1 MSITLKNQRGVT
13 LVELMISMLLGLTV
27 ISTLIT
33 LFANSIATNRTALQ
47 TTRLHQEMRSIME
60 LISSDLRRAGYFRD
74 AHCTLAARNL
84 SAVAA
89 EDARCAKGANQVNP
103 FAIIEIGHHLEPSD
117 CILFSYDYQN
127 GANAATPDGV
137 LQISEHYGYRYD
149 INRDDSGF
157 VARRFAGAGCT
168 AGGWRRLSNPLMSNI
183 TQLSF
188 DASNSRTVATA
199 NGVLSI
205 RTITITLSG
214 QLVSDPSVST
224 TLQNTTHIT
233 NHRHCPG
240 AACQVGI

>member
-1 MSITLKNQRGVT
+1 MPATLKSQRGVS

-33 LFANSIATNRTALQ
+33 LFANSVATNRSTLQ

-84 SAVAA
+84 SEIAA
-89 EDARCAKGANQVNP
+89 EDSRCAEGANQENP
-103 FAIIEIGHHLEPSD
+103 FALIEIGRHLEPSD
-117 CILFSYDYQN
+117 CILFSYDYEN
-127 GANAATPDGV
+127 GATPATPDGV
-137 LQISEHYGYRYD
+137 LQRSEHYGYRYD
-149 INRDDSGF
+149 INLNGSGF
-157 VARRFAGAGCT
+157 VARRFAGAGCA

-188 DASNSRTVATA
+188 DASDSRTVATA

-205 RTITITLSG
+205 RIITITLSG
-214 QLVSDPSVST
+214 QLVDDPSVST
-224 TLQNTTHIT
+224 TLKNTTHIT

-240 AACQVGI
+240 AACLVGI